1 MLRFEAAHAG
11 ATPAAR
17 TMGKL
22 SQSYAHNAGARQP
35 DKPRIITYKGQKRK
49 HLYPSGKVERFVNLQ
64 GTVVE
69 IPLVPSGVPPTA
81 EAIASARARLHKMKS
96 HDGDIEGFIEHGRCP
111 LRHGTRELSQL
122 LREEFAALPTK
133 LKDEAPVPLA
143 PCPEDPVTWRKGPKG
158 IEYFDSCPHVQA
170 IIESRRDRHKART
183 EARRFKQKTSLQ
195 MEQEK
200 VELMKKQNEATTKI
214 LERVAD
220 AVAKPKKAP
229 TE

>member
-1 MLRFEAAHAG
+1 MPG
-11 ATPAAR
+11 IR

-35 DKPRIITYKGQKRK
+35 DKPRIVMYKGQKRK

-81 EAIASARARLHKMKS
+81 EAVASARARLHKMKS
-96 HDGDIEGFIEHGRCP
+96 HDGDVEGFIEHSRCP
-111 LRHGTRELSQL
+111 LRHGTRELSDS
-122 LREEFAALPTK
+122 LREEFAALPANLQT
-133 LKDEAPVPLA
+133 
-143 PCPEDPVTWRKGPKG
+143 PCKADPVTWQKNGKT

-170 IIESRRDRHKART
+170 IIESRRAKHKERT
-183 EARRFKQKTSLQ
+183 NARRFKQKTALQ

-200 VELMKKQNEATTKI
+200 VELMKQQNEKTAQI

-220 AVAKPKKAP
+220 AVAKPATQKKAP